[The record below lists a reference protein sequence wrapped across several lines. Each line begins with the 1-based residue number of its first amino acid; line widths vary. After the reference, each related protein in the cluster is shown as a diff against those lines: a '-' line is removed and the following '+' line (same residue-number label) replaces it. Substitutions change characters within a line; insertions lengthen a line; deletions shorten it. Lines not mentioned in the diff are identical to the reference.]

1 MKIISIFIIISILIA
16 TIISSSVQ
24 PKLHKHF
31 LIAPANFNLSSLN
44 DLADDTQSV
53 TLFKIGNVNPIN
65 SVFQEQIVSQEEILV
80 PEDVTIIPSSFI
92 DTVSFNDVKQ
102 TGNGS
107 EISSNTRPQEEAVS
121 PSQDNSNEVLE
132 QVENMLNNELDKA
145 VEKQPET
152 SREVKPGAT
161 CSICDKLKDPKYREE
176 LIAWNSWRSK
186 IQNWIMQHSNVTEA
200 DMGTIFYFTF
210 SVDKYRN
217 VKNIK
222 VFCTNRNYVGDIKQ
236 VRSTIMSLK
245 GKPILEFPEGS
256 NRERID
262 FGGGFLIGPYSQF
275 SSPSDFNDVE
285 RVLRSY

>member
-53 TLFKIGNVNPIN
+53 TLFKIRNVNPIN

-102 TGNGS
+102 TVNGS
-107 EISSNTRPQEEAVS
+107 EMSSNTRPQEEAVS

-152 SREVKPGAT
+152 SREVKSGAT

-245 GKPILEFPEGS
+245 GKSILEFPEGS
-256 NRERID
+256 NRDRID

>member
-65 SVFQEQIVSQEEILV
+65 SVSQEQIVSQEEILV

-152 SREVKPGAT
+152 SREVKSGAT

-210 SVDKYRN
+210 NVDKYRN

>member
-1 MKIISIFIIISILIA
+1 
-16 TIISSSVQ
+16 
-24 PKLHKHF
+24 
-31 LIAPANFNLSSLN
+31 
-44 DLADDTQSV
+44 
-53 TLFKIGNVNPIN
+53 
-65 SVFQEQIVSQEEILV
+65 
-80 PEDVTIIPSSFI
+80 
-92 DTVSFNDVKQ
+92 
-102 TGNGS
+102 
-107 EISSNTRPQEEAVS
+107 
-121 PSQDNSNEVLE
+121 
-132 QVENMLNNELDKA
+132 MLNNELDKA

-152 SREVKPGAT
+152 SREVKSGAT

>member
-65 SVFQEQIVSQEEILV
+65 SVFQEQIVSQEEISV
-80 PEDVTIIPSSFI
+80 PEEAKIIPSSFI
-92 DTVSFNDVKQ
+92 DTVSFNDVNQ
-102 TGNGS
+102 TG
-107 EISSNTRPQEEAVS
+107 ISSKMPSGSRQQEQAVS
-121 PSQDNSNEVLE
+121 HPQDNSNEVLE

-145 VEKQPET
+145 VEKEPET